1 MSAVL
6 CLEGAND
13 KSVLLTDF
21 VTMQQQVYMWFKGL
35 HPVSVTCQV
44 LALWL
49 TWLKLCAMG
58 LCSNRGPHG
67 ELLFLLPRM
76 DEMRHPHEVMK
87 IDFHTPAIIRN
98 AGRTLAAR
106 DVVDILRVYIKVL
119 HCVVGESFFLPLRQL
134 VHQRWCCLLSM
145 LVSTVAFHY
154 ICCCRAG
161 VAFHHSWCCLS
172 SNLMLPESNMV
183 MHHDA
188 PLRHAFTLCR
198 LAEPAS
204 SMCTCAQGNIKLPS
218 RSTRVSA
225 KQSRLLCCISKLL
238 DVACFTLMMKMW
250 VMLQVISCQQ
260 VSPL

>member
-1 MSAVL
+1 ML

-13 KSVLLTDF
+13 KFVLLTDF

-76 DEMRHPHEVMK
+76 DEMRRPHEVMK

-98 AGRTLAAR
+98 AGRTLAAQ

-119 HCVVGESFFLPLRQL
+119 HWVVGESFFLPLRQL
-134 VHQRWCCLLSM
+134 VHHSWCCLLSM
-145 LVSTVAFHY
+145 LVSTAGVAFHYIYCCRAGVAFHY

-161 VAFHHSWCCLS
+161 VAFHHSWCCLRFV
-172 SNLMLPESNMV
+172 LVLPFIKP
-183 MHHDA
+183 DA
-188 PLRHAFTLCR
+188 A
-198 LAEPAS
+198 
-204 SMCTCAQGNIKLPS
+204 
-218 RSTRVSA
+218 
-225 KQSRLLCCISKLL
+225 
-238 DVACFTLMMKMW
+238 
-250 VMLQVISCQQ
+250 
-260 VSPL
+260 